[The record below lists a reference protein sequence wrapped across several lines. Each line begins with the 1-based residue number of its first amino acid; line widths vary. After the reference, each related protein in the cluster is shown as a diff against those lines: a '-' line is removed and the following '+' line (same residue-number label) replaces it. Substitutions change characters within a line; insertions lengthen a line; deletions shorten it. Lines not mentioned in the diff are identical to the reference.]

1 MKLLMHWMPEDYR
14 LCWMCRKYKPINGGP
29 LILYEQEGIP
39 IKKTTKPPMGSKYE
53 KCKKEWEDDDWTFV
67 SLGACRSKQK
77 KIDTRTYCPK
87 CTKACH
93 NISLI

>member
-1 MKLLMHWMPEDYR
+1 MKLLIHWMPEDYR

-53 KCKKEWEDDDWTFV
+53 K
-67 SLGACRSKQK
+67 
-77 KIDTRTYCPK
+77 
-87 CTKACH
+87 
-93 NISLI
+93 